1 MFNWLGS
8 LDGVRL
14 VDYNAKYRVW
24 SVLLGIYT
32 STSSIREESN
42 SKANKKG
49 GITMLVRQS
58 RKPVRTISLRLIS
71 VLLLAPLV
79 LGGCGPAP
87 SEGGEAGIEGEKPV
101 VAEKADEP
109 VLSND
114 LIRGCQPVGRPRGLP
129 PPPGMK
135 ARPEGKVPPEGKK
148 RPEGKIRPEG
158 PPPGSEVATIGLE
171 QGGKA
176 VDFTLKDIHG
186 NTFVLSQLLAS
197 KPVVMIFGSFT

>member
-1 MFNWLGS
+1 
-8 LDGVRL
+8 
-14 VDYNAKYRVW
+14 
-24 SVLLGIYT
+24 
-32 STSSIREESN
+32 
-42 SKANKKG
+42 
-49 GITMLVRQS
+49 
-58 RKPVRTISLRLIS
+58 LIS

-87 SEGGEAGIEGEKPV
+87 SEGGEAGIEGKEPV
-101 VAEKADEP
+101 VVEKADEP

-114 LIRGCQPVGRPRGLP
+114 LIRGCQPAGRPRGLP

-135 ARPEGKVPPEGKK
+135 ARLKGKMPPEGKV
-148 RPEGKIRPEG
+148 RPEGQ
-158 PPPGSEVATIGLE
+158 PPGGEVATIGLE

-176 VDFTLKDIHG
+176 VNFELKDIHG